1 MDIFVLKALVDEL
14 RQRLCGAVVAKVFQ
28 MSPDDLLLR
37 LWRHQDL
44 RLLLSTQALWPR
56 LLLTTAHFRNP
67 QHPPRF
73 AAFLRAQLTQVRLC
87 DIIVRPYD
95 RVVSLCWERSDEPAP
110 ALRLIHELQ
119 GQQANIILVD
129 AHGIILEAL
138 KHVSAERTSR
148 RPVLPGQ
155 PYQPLPLPPQRWLV
169 SDLPIEAVQQL
180 QVQGTFD
187 ASHLQRLVVGLS
199 SVLATELVYR
209 SQGEPHMCWE
219 FLQNLRQQY
228 EQGTLTLSLCTT
240 REGAKHLSALPLTHC
255 AGSIA
260 AFPSAQDAVAAFYEP
275 CMDATT
281 LAHSRN
287 TVQKAVQ
294 QRLQKLRHKMT
305 NLAQDRHKLEGYLPY
320 QHYGTLLVAQ
330 RIPRG
335 ATSATVVDY
344 YSPDQA
350 QVTIPL
356 DPRLSLYDNAQ
367 VYFKKYRKAQHGL
380 AKVQE
385 LLTQCAEEEH
395 YLASVEQQI
404 VQAEDWETLEA
415 VASELGVSSPQPMAP
430 RRAAVL
436 APTALPYR
444 TFVLR
449 DGSTIYC
456 GKHNQGNDMLLRQ
469 VASPED
475 LWLHAYQQA
484 GAHVVLKV
492 RPHQEVALQTLL
504 QAAALAAFYS
514 KGKEAASVVVMY
526 TRAKYVRKFRGARP
540 GQVQVT
546 EYRTV
551 EVAPQL
557 PTV

>member
-56 LLLTTAHFRNP
+56 LHLTTARFHNP

-73 AAFLRAQLTQVRLC
+73 AAFLRAHLTQVRLC
-87 DIIVRPYD
+87 DITVRPYD
-95 RVVSLCWERSDEPAP
+95 RVVSLCWERPGEPAP
-110 ALRLIHELQ
+110 ALQLIHELH
-119 GQQANIILVD
+119 GQQANMILVD
-129 AHGIILEAL
+129 AHGVILEAL
-138 KHVSAERTSR
+138 KHVPTESTQH

-155 PYQPLPLPPQRWLV
+155 PYQPRPLPPQRWLV
-169 SDLPIEAVQQL
+169 SDLTIEAVQQL

-187 ASHLQRLVVGLS
+187 AGHLQRLVVGLS
-199 SVLATELVYR
+199 PVLATELVHR
-209 SQGEPHMCWE
+209 SQGEPQVCWE
-219 FLQNLRQQY
+219 LLQGLRQQY
-228 EQGTLTLSLCTT
+228 DQGTLTLSLCTT
-240 REGAKHLSALPLTHC
+240 PEGIRHLSALRLTHC
-255 AGSIA
+255 TGTIA
-260 AFPSAQDAVAAFYEP
+260 AFPSAQDAVAALYEP
-275 CMDATT
+275 CLDATT
-281 LAHSRN
+281 LAHLRS
-287 TVQKAVQ
+287 TVQKTVR

-305 NLAQDRHKLEGYLPY
+305 NLAQDRRKLESYLPY
-320 QHYGTLLVAQ
+320 QRYGTLLVAQ
-330 RIPRG
+330 RVPRG
-335 ATSATVVDY
+335 TTSATVVDY

-356 DPRLSLYDNAQ
+356 DPRLSLHDNAQ
-367 VYFKKYRKAQHGL
+367 VYFKKYRKTQRGL

-385 LLTQCAEEEH
+385 LLTQCAEEER
-395 YLASVEQQI
+395 YLEGVEQQL

-415 VASELGVSSPQPMAP
+415 MAVELGTSPSQPMTQ
-430 RRAAVL
+430 RRAAV
-436 APTALPYR
+436 PTPAALPYR

-449 DGSTIYC
+449 DGSTVYC
-456 GKHNQGNDMLLRQ
+456 GKNNQGNDALRRQ
-469 VASPED
+469 LATPED
-475 LWLHAYQQA
+475 IWLHAYRQA

-492 RPHQEVALQTLL
+492 RPRQEVVHQTLL

-514 KGKEAASVVVMY
+514 KGKEDVSVEVMY
-526 TRAKYVRKFRGARP
+526 TRAKYVRKFRGGRP

-546 EYRTV
+546 EYHTV

-557 PTV
+557 PEV

>member
-37 LWRHQDL
+37 LWRHQEL
-44 RLLLSTQALWPR
+44 RLLLSTQALEPR
-56 LLLTTAHFRNP
+56 LHLTTARFRNP

-73 AAFLRAQLTQVRLC
+73 AAFLRAQLTQVRLW
-87 DIIVRPYD
+87 DITMRPYD
-95 RVVSLCWERSDEPAP
+95 RVVSLCWERSGEPAP

-119 GQQANIILVD
+119 GQQTNIILVD
-129 AHGIILEAL
+129 AHGVILGAL
-138 KHVSAERTSR
+138 KHVSAEKTPH

-155 PYQPLPLPPQRWLV
+155 PYQPLPLPPQRWLI
-169 SDLPIEAVQQL
+169 SDLPIEAVHQL

-199 SVLATELVYR
+199 PVLATELVYR
-209 SQGEPHMCWE
+209 SQGEPQMCWE
-219 FLQNLRQQY
+219 LLQGLRQQY
-228 EQGTLTLSLCTT
+228 EQGTLTLFLGTT
-240 REGAKHLSALPLTHC
+240 PAGSRYLSALPLTHC
-255 AGSIA
+255 AGNIT
-260 AFPSAQDAVAAFYEP
+260 AFPSAQDAVAALYEP
-275 CMDATT
+275 CREATT

-287 TVQKAVQ
+287 TVQKAVR
-294 QRLQKLRHKMT
+294 QRLQKLHHKMT
-305 NLAQDRHKLEGYLPY
+305 NLAQDQRKLESYLPY

-330 RIPRG
+330 RVPRG
-335 ATSATVVDY
+335 ATSVTVVDY

-356 DPRLSLYDNAQ
+356 DPRLSLHDNAQ

-380 AKVQE
+380 TKVQE
-385 LLTQCAEEEH
+385 LLTHCAEEES

-404 VQAEDWETLEA
+404 MQAEDSETLEA
-415 VASELGVSSPQPMAP
+415 IALELGSSSLRPVVQ
-430 RRAAVL
+430 RRTAVL
-436 APTALPYR
+436 VPATLPYR
-444 TFVLR
+444 TFVLH
-449 DGSTIYC
+449 DGSTVYC
-456 GKHNQGNDMLLRQ
+456 GKHNQGNDVLLRQ
-469 VASPED
+469 VATPED

-492 RPHQEVALQTLL
+492 RPHEEVALPTLL

-514 KGKEAASVVVMY
+514 KGKEAASVAVMY

-557 PTV
+557 PTL